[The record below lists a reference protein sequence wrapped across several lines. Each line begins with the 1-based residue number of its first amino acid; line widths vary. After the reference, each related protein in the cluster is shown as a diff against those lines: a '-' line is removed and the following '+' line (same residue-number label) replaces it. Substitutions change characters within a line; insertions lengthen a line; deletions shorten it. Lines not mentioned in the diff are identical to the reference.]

1 MQKRT
6 KFVLVSVLISLG
18 LWLSN
23 LAPVEYRLGLTLGVS
38 ALSYVLSVW
47 VLFDDLKGIEWL
59 TLIVLPVMFT
69 LGSAL
74 FANFLPNSVPRLFGK
89 VFEVETAIM
98 LAGIFRFIYYIFF
111 AIGLYGILLI
121 ENIFS
126 VASIRTIQL
135 FRAAKSVNFILTLIT
150 SLFFFTAIF
159 SLRLPFWLISSGSF
173 LISFVL
179 SFPTFWSVDLK
190 NNYMSEVGKFSITV
204 GWLVAIVA
212 CALSFWP
219 VKPFM
224 GGLMLTSVL
233 YALLG
238 VLEQRLSAKVYLESA
253 VEYMAT
259 VLIIV
264 VIGFLTTSWTG
275 G

>member
-6 KFVLVSVLISLG
+6 RFVLVAFFIALG

-23 LAPVEYRLGLTLGVS
+23 LAPVEYRFGLSLGIS
-38 ALSYVLSVW
+38 AFAYILSVW

-59 TLIVLPVMFT
+59 TLIILPMMFT
-69 LGSAL
+69 LGSSL
-74 FANFLPNSVPRLFGK
+74 FANFLPNSIPRIFGK
-89 VFEVETAIM
+89 FFQVETAM
-98 LAGIFRFIYYIFF
+98 LLAGLFRFIYYVLF
-111 AIGLYGILLI
+111 AIGLYGVLLI

-135 FRAAKSVNFILTLIT
+135 FRAARSVNFILTLIT
-150 SLFFFTAIF
+150 SLFFFTAIL
-159 SLRLPFWLISSGSF
+159 SLRLHFWWIGLGTF
-173 LISFVL
+173 LTSFVL
-179 SFPTFWSVDLK
+179 SFPSFWSVDLK
-190 NNYMSEVGKFSITV
+190 NNYVKEIGKFSLAA
-204 GWLVAIVA
+204 GWLVGIMSMVV
-212 CALSFWP
+212 SFWP

-238 VLEQRLSAKVYLESA
+238 VMEQRLSSKVYLESA
-253 VEYMAT
+253 LEYLAT
-259 VLIIV
+259 VIIIILI
-264 VIGFLTTSWTG
+264 GLLTTSWTG

>member
-98 LAGIFRFIYYIFF
+98 LAGIFRFVYYVFF

>member
-6 KFVLVSVLISLG
+6 RFVLVSFLVAVS

-23 LAPVEYRLGLTLGVS
+23 WVGVEFRFGLSLGIAALA
-38 ALSYVLSVW
+38 YVLAVW
-47 VLFDDLKGIEWL
+47 VLFDDLKGLEWL
-59 TLIVLPVMFT
+59 TLVVLPVMFT

-74 FANFLPNSVPRLFGK
+74 FANFLPNSIPRLFGK
-89 VFEVETAIM
+89 VFQVETAIF
-98 LAGIFRFIYYIFF
+98 LAGLFRLFYYILF
-111 AIGLYGILLI
+111 AIGLYGVLLI

-135 FRAAKSVNFILTLIT
+135 FRAARSVNFILTLVT
-150 SLFFFTAIF
+150 SLFFFTAIL
-159 SLRLPFWLISSGSF
+159 SLRLPFWWIGLSVF

-179 SFPTFWSVDLK
+179 SFPSFWSVDLK
-190 NNYMSEVGKFSITV
+190 NNYVSEVGKFSLTV
-204 GWLVAIVA
+204 GWLVAVVGLVLA
-212 CALSFWP
+212 FWP

-233 YALLG
+233 YSLLG
-238 VLEQRLSAKVYLESA
+238 VMEQRLSSKVYLESA
-253 VEYMAT
+253 FEYIAT
-259 VLIIV
+259 VVIIMI
-264 VIGFLTTSWTG
+264 IGFLTTSWTG